1 MKSDIWVKNKAKNH
15 TQSTVNM
22 SDLKASYRKTIVGDK
37 IFPNKG
43 KKTQQ
48 EIPKT

>member
-1 MKSDIWVKNKAKNH
+1 
-15 TQSTVNM
+15 
-22 SDLKASYRKTIVGDK
+22 VGDK

-48 EIPKT
+48 EIPKTWERRKAAQPAKVHARNHNSA